1 MRGVKFYSAIDL
13 ACGYQ
18 LNKIE
23 DAIKK
28 YEICRSNYEINE
40 ILEIYNIIKYI
51 DNELY
56 LEAWN
61 KEFINKLKERNIVFK
76 SIVGR
81 FVSQLNDEN
90 ISTIYMEC
98 SLEYKD
104 DFWELID
111 KYKVWKRISRDKIY
125 YLLEQGKINI
135 HDFLKHPK
143 LVEMYG
149 KAIKEFLMS
158 YDHSARLILDKYI
171 YIKERD
177 VNIFFP
183 KELTLEDKEQIIIN
197 YINSEDPH
205 INFLEIISKSRST
218 NDLRITDKTRLKA
231 KKRMEEEVSKL
242 FNSSSTYY
250 QDFSV
255 LWTSDLKEELKCVHS
270 DDKCEIYYSRIWLEE
285 NKDYN
290 TLLNN
295 FIYLFEYVDSNIR
308 SVLVNKPNEIS
319 TIAKLFSH
327 HTKNSYNIGEAFRTR
342 DIISILQM
350 QSYYDILNKLGID
363 LEDIIQ
369 WFFNK
374 YLLEEFNIANYTIN
388 KPTEN
393 ATYFEKC
400 RFILPEMEFALKQFS
415 AYIEDW
421 VIDHELLQMSSNH
434 LIYNDIKSLIS
445 KKYAYPKGEEFKIVT
460 YYLFSDQCMLSYVE
474 RIENKYNNFYELMN
488 NEEIYMSDYSDEY
501 KDYLVWMIEHN
512 YIKLDSL
519 GKIKFN
525 NIYKIFVLHDL
536 YINGVVNYNRYS
548 DKLKI
553 IIDEM
558 DGKGLIEFEDTLLSR
573 QESDYIN
580 FYLNKSTFD
589 NGFDLRNMYSHG
601 TQPNPSEEYHKD
613 NYMKILRIF
622 ILIIIKINDELCLKY
637 PEKVV

>member
-1 MRGVKFYSAIDL
+1 MRGIKFYSAIDL

-23 DAIKK
+23 DAIVK
-28 YEICRSNYEINE
+28 YDISRSNYEINE

-51 DNELY
+51 DNEFY
-56 LEAWN
+56 LATWKE
-61 KEFINKLKERNIVFK
+61 EFINKLKEYNRGFK
-76 SIVGR
+76 SILGR

-90 ISTIYMEC
+90 IITIYMEC

-104 DFWELID
+104 DFWELIE
-111 KYKVWKRISRDKIY
+111 KYKAWKKISQDKIF
-125 YLLEQGKINI
+125 YLLEKGKINI
-135 HDFLKHPK
+135 HDFSKHKK
-143 LVEMYG
+143 LVEAYG
-149 KAIKEFLMS
+149 EAIKEFLIS
-158 YDHSARLILDKYI
+158 YDHSARLLLDKYI

-177 VNIFFP
+177 INIFFP
-183 KELTLEDKEQIIIN
+183 KELILEDKEQIIIN
-197 YINSEDPH
+197 YINSENPH

-231 KKRMEEEVSKL
+231 KKRMEEELSKL
-242 FNSSSTYY
+242 SDNSFTYY
-250 QDFSV
+250 LDYSV
-255 LWTSDLKEELKCVHS
+255 LWTSDLKEEFKYVHS
-270 DDKCEIYYSRIWLEE
+270 EDKWELYYNRKWLEDS
-285 NKDYN
+285 KDYN

-308 SVLVNKPNEIS
+308 STLVNKPNEIS
-319 TIAKLFSH
+319 TIARLVSH
-327 HTKNSYNIGEAFRTR
+327 HTKNSYNIGQAFKTR

-350 QSYYDILNKLGID
+350 QSYYDILNKLGIA

-374 YLLEEFNIANYTIN
+374 YLLEEFNIENYTIN

-415 AYIEDW
+415 AYIEDGE
-421 VIDHELLQMSSNH
+421 IDHELLQMSSSH
-434 LIYNDIKSLIS
+434 LIYNDIKSLIF
-445 KKYAYPKGEEFKIVT
+445 KKYAYPKGEEFRIIT

-474 RIENKYNNFYELMN
+474 RIENEYNNFYELMN
-488 NEEIYMSDYSDEY
+488 NEEVYISDYSDEY
-501 KDYLVWMIEHN
+501 KGYLEWMIEHD

-519 GKIKFN
+519 GKIEFN
-525 NIYKIFVLHDL
+525 NIYKIVVLRDL
-536 YINGVVNYNRYS
+536 YINGFVNYNRYV
-548 DKLKI
+548 DELKV

-558 DGKGLIEFEDTLLSR
+558 DSKGIIEFEDTLLSR

-601 TQPNPSEEYHKD
+601 TQPNPNEEYHKG
-613 NYMKILRIF
+613 NYMKLLRIF

-637 PEKVV
+637 PE